1 MNKLKSIFTKK
12 QAGYALT
19 ACIAVV
25 LYEFLEH
32 FEAMK
37 PFLLSVKAF
46 LSPIIIGIAI
56 AYLFDPL
63 ADDVF
68 ERKLLKNMKNES
80 ARHTWGV
87 ILTIV
92 CIVLILV
99 LLLVALIP
107 SVAKSISKL
116 VSNWDEYNLKLHAII
131 GKIAAFAGAHNIKI
145 DMSPVEGYLDNLAG
159 KIMEIVKN
167 NSKSILSTLGE
178 IGSGVSNFGVGIIFG
193 FCFLG
198 AKKTLLKFLD
208 KIRRALHTNETI
220 ERNNQLF
227 GRCHKIFVRYVGC
240 TLLDACIV
248 GVATL
253 IFMLI
258 MGMPYAPLIA
268 VVVAL
273 TNIIPTFGPMIG
285 SAIGIFFLILENPMQ
300 ALWFFIFSCILQSI
314 DGMVIKPRLFSNSLG
329 IPAVWTL
336 VLIIL
341 GGKIAGMLG
350 IILAIPFAAI
360 FVIIYQETIEPRLEK
375 RTMKLNGESAA
386 EKPENT
392 EEQTPEEEKTEA

>member
-285 SAIGIFFLILENPMQ
+285 SAIAIFFLILENPIQ
-300 ALWFFIFSCILQSI
+300 ALWYFVFACILQTI

-375 RTMKLNGESAA
+375 RAMKLNGESTA

-392 EEQTPEEEKTEA
+392 EEQTPEEEKTEP